1 MEKSIMDQSEIQSL
15 VKFND
20 DRAKLDKKLNL
31 KTIIGFSEFVITT
44 KKHRTAVNLFD
55 YQKIETI
62 LDIQIKNQEK
72 NENLA
77 VWLKF
82 LRHLVTEKL
91 INRVDFTYFVII
103 SKNDEKN
110 IFDCVFDAIEFIEF
124 IENIDN

>member
-1 MEKSIMDQSEIQSL
+1 MDQSEIQSL